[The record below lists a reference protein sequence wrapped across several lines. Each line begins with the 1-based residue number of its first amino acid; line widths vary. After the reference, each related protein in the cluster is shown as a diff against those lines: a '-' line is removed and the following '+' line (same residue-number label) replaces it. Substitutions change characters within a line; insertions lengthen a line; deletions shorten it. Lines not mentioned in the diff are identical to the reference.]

1 MANPLNKEFQV
12 EGFDE
17 LFKAMDALGQEVG
30 KAKTDNIWKKAL
42 GYAFAPVLD
51 SAKSLAPEGDT
62 HQLKDG
68 IYMKVSRPTS
78 RDKASSTYKG
88 ESFMARVTSSAK
100 RDDTKVHTVITKKGK
115 ERKIYTNRPVGLA
128 AEFGT
133 ADTPAHPYLRPSLE
147 NNADRVINRLGYSV
161 MAALEA
167 GKWVKQKG

>member
-1 MANPLNKEFQV
+1 MSSQFNKEFKV

-17 LFKAMDALGQEVG
+17 LFAAMDELAKEVG
-30 KAKTDNIWKKAL
+30 QTKTDNIWKKAL
-42 GYAFAPVLD
+42 GYAFVPVLE
-51 SAKSLAPEGDT
+51 SAKMLAPTDT
-62 HQLKDG
+62 GQLQQG
-68 IYMKVSRPTS
+68 IYMKVARPTS
-78 RDKASSTYKG
+78 RDKGSSTYQG

-100 RDDTKVHTVITKKGK
+100 REDSKLDIQITKKGK

-133 ADTPAHPYLRPSLE
+133 ADTAPHPYLRPSLE